1 VLRFT
6 ITVYRR
12 PIFIIKGTIQVSGI
26 MLFLDNENPF
36 LQIKIWS
43 ICVVWE
49 ELSGR
54 VTSDMSLP
62 SSSDRSSFRAFDLLP
77 VD

>member
-26 MLFLDNENPF
+26 MLFLDNENP
-36 LQIKIWS
+36 LLADKDMVNLRCLGRIK
-43 ICVVWE
+43 
-49 ELSGR
+49 R
-54 VTSDMSLP
+54 KVTSDMSLP